1 MKVLL
6 DVNVSRTTADWLKQ
20 LGHEAACV
28 ADADCRMP
36 DDGILAWAV
45 RERRVIITTDSD
57 FEEMIWLE
65 ARPHCGVLRLE
76 NLPRAAR
83 QQLLTSTLADYGKEL
98 ADGAIVIAT
107 RRDIRVRRPHKPA

>member
-1 MKVLL
+1 MKFLL
-6 DVNVSRTTADWLKQ
+6 DVNVNRATAEWLAQ

-36 DDGILAWAV
+36 DDRILAWAV
-45 RERRVIITTDSD
+45 RERRVIITTDLD

-65 ARPHCGVLRLE
+65 GRPHCGLLRLE

-83 QQLLTSTLADYGKEL
+83 RRLLESTLAAYGEQL
-98 ADGAIVIAT
+98 AGGAIVIAT
-107 RRDIRVRRPHKPA
+107 RRHIRVRRPPSP